1 MGTEAFDAYRVLFV
15 IISEA
20 HINLS
25 RQKMYLPLLNRKKV
39 LRKGDPSVVIV
50 GKSHILDE
58 YTLFINCS
66 GMVRLGVMFST
77 VLWSYR
83 MDSNS
88 VIHSSSVSV
97 KNLVLEFSFF
107 SQRQQLPLWVVAP
120 VITNF

>member
-58 YTLFINCS
+58 YTLINCS
-66 GMVRLGVMFST
+66 GMLST
-77 VLWSYR
+77 VLWSFR

-88 VIHSSSVSV
+88 VIHSSSISV
-97 KNLVLEFSFF
+97 KNLFLEFSFF
-107 SQRQQLPLWVVAP
+107 SQRQQLPL
-120 VITNF
+120 

>member
-25 RQKMYLPLLNRKKV
+25 RQKTYLPLLNRKKV

-107 SQRQQLPLWVVAP
+107 SQRQQLPL
-120 VITNF
+120 